1 MGNQDTPMHVLS
13 KIVDKHIKKIELLE
27 KIALGLFGIGILIF
41 YTNAIVYIMAFGGI
55 LLSMSYFLMAF
66 RSYKFEDSK
75 ESESVLQSHGMILF
89 LSKLNYMALSIGVMG
104 LMFFVTGINGY
115 MQMVLVSILTL
126 VICTIVLIIRQFHQI
141 TSEFGKGLLIR
152 NIIVI
157 LGLGLTLLF

>member
-89 LSKLNYMALSIGVMG
+89 ISKLNYLAFSIGSTG
-104 LMFFVTGINGY
+104 LLFALASIAGSEN
-115 MQMVLVSILTL
+115 MVLISLTTL
-126 VICTIVLIIRQFHQI
+126 VTSTGFLIASKSWKNNHVL
-141 TSEFGKGLLIR
+141 GKGLLIR
-152 NIIVI
+152 NIIFLLALGIAI
-157 LGLGLTLLF
+157 LI